1 MAFAG
6 ISYLG
11 VIVAAIAAFIFG
23 WAWYGALG
31 RAWMAA
37 QGKSVPE
44 TKAMPVGPMI
54 TTFIALIVMAW
65 VLAGLIGHLGPGSV
79 TIRNGVIS
87 GAFAWL
93 GFVITALA
101 ANHAFQGQ
109 KRMLTVIDG
118 GHWLGVLL
126 IEGAAIGAIGV

>member
-11 VIVAAIAAFIFG
+11 VLVAAIVAFIFG
-23 WAWYGALG
+23 AVWYGALG
-31 RAWMAA
+31 KAWMAA
-37 QGKSVPE
+37 QSKSVPQ
-44 TKAMPVGPMI
+44 TRTMPVGPMV

-65 VLAGLIGHLGPGSV
+65 VLAGLIGHLGPGNV
-79 TIRNGVIS
+79 TLRNGMIS
-87 GAFAWL
+87 GAFVWL

-101 ANHAFQGQ
+101 SNHAFQGQ

-126 IEGAAIGAIGV
+126 IQGAVIGAIGA